1 MVLSISVGGEPTP
14 LLGRSLNL
22 IRREILMKV
31 RHLAVLV
38 ALAALTVAG
47 GALSAQAGTTVIT
60 LNGDSA
66 EISGAGAVADGS
78 LVTISQS
85 GDYRLT
91 GTLDDGQI
99 LVNVTDG
106 GAVTL
111 ILNGVSLNSSTS
123 APIYVKDA
131 GSLRLMI
138 AEGSE
143 NTVSDAAE
151 YVYADGE
158 DEPNAAI
165 FSDVDTVI
173 EGSGSLTVNA
183 NFNDGITSK
192 DTLTIQGEPV
202 ITVNAVDDAIR
213 GKDELSISGGTYV
226 LNATEGDGLK
236 ADNED
241 ADSGNLTVSGGT
253 FTITAG
259 DDGVQATTTAAIQDG
274 SLTITAA
281 GDGIHAD
288 WNLNID
294 GGVIDILNSEEGL
307 EAGFITIN
315 GGTIHIVATDD
326 GINVSEP
333 DDIPNPGLYMLTIN
347 GGWVVVNAGGDGLD
361 SNGSITMT
369 GGTVLVNGPTANMDG
384 AIDYDGAFN
393 ISGGLL
399 VAAGSAGMPAAPG
412 QSSPQ
417 NSVLVVFDALQPAGT
432 IVSIVNAEGEAVIT
446 FAPAKDFQSLVVSAA
461 GLVTGETYTI
471 YTGGSHSGAATDG
484 LYSDGVYTP
493 GTATATFTIESAVT
507 TVGNVRMGRGGQGG
521 QPPAAPGGQG

>member
-1 MVLSISVGGEPTP
+1 
-14 LLGRSLNL
+14 
-22 IRREILMKV
+22 MKV

-38 ALAALTVAG
+38 ALLALTVAG

-307 EAGFITIN
+307 EAGFIRQLCWRSSAI
-315 GGTIHIVATDD
+315 
-326 GINVSEP
+326 
-333 DDIPNPGLYMLTIN
+333 PGLRICRYQR
-347 GGWVVVNAGGDGLD
+347 
-361 SNGSITMT
+361 
-369 GGTVLVNGPTANMDG
+369 
-384 AIDYDGAFN
+384 
-393 ISGGLL
+393 LL
-399 VAAGSAGMPAAPG
+399 CRPEFS
-412 QSSPQ
+412 
-417 NSVLVVFDALQPAGT
+417 
-432 IVSIVNAEGEAVIT
+432 
-446 FAPAKDFQSLVVSAA
+446 
-461 GLVTGETYTI
+461 
-471 YTGGSHSGAATDG
+471 
-484 LYSDGVYTP
+484 
-493 GTATATFTIESAVT
+493 
-507 TVGNVRMGRGGQGG
+507 
-521 QPPAAPGGQG
+521 